1 MALPEAP
8 WLSSTTLG
16 KVDDENYRELSID
29 KAQLPRPENQS
40 GSKLC
45 TKRLIVESM
54 ASVGINADLTD
65 IVHAPAPG
73 DTRPGFVT
81 IRIAAQVTES
91 AQNNPKRVRAA
102 TGWDARKLLL
112 SPTLE
117 SSISAG

>member
-65 IVHAPAPG
+65 IVHAPAPPG
-73 DTRPGFVT
+73 DTRPGFASLGGRTRFHGGLT
-81 IRIAAQVTES
+81 ISQA
-91 AQNNPKRVRAA
+91 RA
-102 TGWDARKLLL
+102 THVEDNW
-112 SPTLE
+112 
-117 SSISAG
+117 